1 MKADPAVDPAGAG
14 SAEAAGETA
23 GEAAGEAAGEVT
35 ASLIDTH
42 CHLDLMEVDPAAAV
56 AAATA
61 AGVSTIIT
69 IGIDLASSARAV
81 ELASEFPEVY
91 AAVGMHPHEGSAV
104 NDDVMGRLRE
114 LAAHPK
120 VVAIGETGL
129 DFYRNRSP
137 HADQERS
144 FRSHI
149 ELARDLTLPL
159 IVHDRE
165 AHEQTLAILRDA
177 QLSEAAIVMHCFSG
191 DLAMAEA
198 CLALGCYISIA
209 GPVTFRNA
217 RRLQEVVPELPL
229 SRLLLE
235 TDSPFLAPHPHRG
248 KPNSPAMLPLI
259 ARAIADLLTL
269 PPASVASATSA
280 NAQRVFGL

>member
-1 MKADPAVDPAGAG
+1 MNPG
-14 SAEAAGETA
+14 
-23 GEAAGEAAGEVT
+23 
-35 ASLIDTH
+35 LIDTH
-42 CHLDLMEVDPAAAV
+42 AHLDLMEDGAAAAV

-69 IGIDLASSARAV
+69 IGIDLASSTRAV

-91 AAVGMHPHEGSAV
+91 AAVGMHPHEGSVV
-104 NDDVMGRLRE
+104 NDGVMGRLRE
-114 LAAHPK
+114 LAAHSK

-137 HADQERS
+137 HADQERA

-149 ELARDLTLPL
+149 ELARELALPL

-165 AHEQTLAILRDA
+165 AHEQTLALLRDA
-177 QLSEAAIVMHCFSG
+177 ALPDGAVVLHCFSG
-191 DLAMAEA
+191 DLAMAQA

-217 RRLQEVVPELPL
+217 RQLQEVVAELPL

-235 TDSPFLAPHPHRG
+235 TDSPFLAPHPQRG
-248 KPNSPAMLPLI
+248 KPNAPAMLPLI
-259 ARAIADLLTL
+259 AAAIADLHSIS
-269 PPASVASATSA
+269 PASVATATSA
-280 NAQRVFGL
+280 NAQRVFGLQPQR

>member
-1 MKADPAVDPAGAG
+1 MP
-14 SAEAAGETA
+14 
-23 GEAAGEAAGEVT
+23 
-35 ASLIDTH
+35 SLIDTH
-42 CHLDLMEVDPAAAV
+42 AHLDLIEDDPSKVV

-61 AGVSTIIT
+61 AGVSTIVT

-81 ELASEFPEVY
+81 ELAGSYPEVH

-104 NDDVMGRLRE
+104 DSGVMERLRE

-137 HADQERS
+137 HADQERA
-144 FRSHI
+144 FLSHI
-149 ELARDLTLPL
+149 ALARELALPL

-165 AHEQTLAILRDA
+165 AHAQTLSILR
-177 QLSEAAIVMHCFSG
+177 EAELPHETVVMHCFSG
-191 DLAMAEA
+191 DAEMARA
-198 CLALGCYISIA
+198 CLELGCYISIA

-217 RRLQEVVPELPL
+217 RRLQEVVAELPL
-229 SRLLLE
+229 DHILLE

-259 ARAIADLLTL
+259 AQSVATLLSL
-269 PPASVASATSA
+269 PPASVAKATSA
-280 NAQRVFGL
+280 NAKKVFGI